1 MGAQQKAALTEARAA
16 DDRDA
21 VAEEEVV
28 GLPGVRSHRRG
39 MSPYVFVPLHRV
51 DDHELNL
58 PVSKMDFYIP
68 S

>member
-1 MGAQQKAALTEARAA
+1 MGAPQTRTELTSAA
-16 DDRDA
+16 DDRNA
-21 VAEEEVV
+21 VAEEEVM